1 MFGLLNGIK
10 NSPTEAML
18 ENAPTNVIYANKNLN
33 VQYLNPAAKKTLKTL
48 EQYLLAK
55 VDELIGRSI
64 DIFHKDP
71 AHQRKILQDP
81 RNLPH

>member
-48 EQYLLAK
+48 E
-55 VDELIGRSI
+55 
-64 DIFHKDP
+64 
-71 AHQRKILQDP
+71 
-81 RNLPH
+81 

>member
-1 MFGLLNGIK
+1 MFGLLNGNK

-48 EQYLLAK
+48 EQYLPPRSMNLLAA
-55 VDELIGRSI
+55 L
-64 DIFHKDP
+64 
-71 AHQRKILQDP
+71 
-81 RNLPH
+81 